1 MENTDQKSLYYL
13 EKAPV
18 SKAIMHMVIPMMLSF
33 IATIIYNITDAFF
46 IGKLDN
52 TAMMA
57 AVTLALPFSTFLMAL
72 SNLFG
77 VGSGTYVSRLLG
89 EGNADGAK
97 KVSSVNFWSSML
109 TGVIFMAICLPL
121 LTPLLQLL
129 GASGDTL
136 WYTRDYILIFVIGAP
151 FIIANFSLGESVR
164 AEGASTAAMIG
175 MLAGIIINILL
186 NPVFI
191 FFLHM
196 GIRGSAL
203 ASVFGNVVS
212 VAWFLY
218 YLQKKS
224 AVQSVSIK
232 DFKPSKEIYSNIF
245 KVGVSAFL
253 LDGFMVITCLLFNNF
268 AVLYGNNV
276 VAGLGIAQRVVQ
288 IADFIS
294 MSFAVGAVPLIAF
307 AYSAKNYMR
316 LMEIIKTTTL
326 YMMGI
331 TMGITAILF
340 VLRVQV
346 MGAFSIDAE
355 VIAIGQTILVAQLC
369 STIFAGLSA
378 LFTGVFQA
386 FGKGVQSS
394 VMSVIRGIAFIPILF
409 LGNRL
414 FAVNGVIWANTISEA
429 LACIVGLI
437 LFLGIWRNSLGN
449 TQTMRETITPITDF
463 KDNVLGSD

>member
-57 AVTLALPFSTFLMAL
+57 AVTLALAFSAFLMAL
-72 SNLFG
+72 GNLFG
-77 VGSGTYVSRLLG
+77 AGAGTYVSRLLG
-89 EGNADGAK
+89 ESNVEGVK

-121 LTPLLQLL
+121 ISPLLQLL
-129 GASGDTL
+129 GARGNTL
-136 WYTRDYILIFVIGAP
+136 LYTRDYILMFVIGAP
-151 FIIANFSLGESVR
+151 VIIANFSLEATVR
-164 AEGASTAAMIG
+164 AEGASTASMIG
-175 MLAGIIINILL
+175 MLAGIVINIIL
-186 NPVFI
+186 NPILI
-191 FFLHM
+191 FSLHM

-203 ASVFGNVVS
+203 ASVIGNAVS
-212 VAWFLY
+212 VAWFIY

-224 AVQSVSIK
+224 TVQSVSIK
-232 DFKPSKEIYSNIF
+232 DFKPSKEIYSNIL
-245 KVGVSAFL
+245 KVGISAFL
-253 LDGFMVITCLLFNNF
+253 LDGFLVITCLLFNNF
-268 AVLYGNNV
+268 AAFYGDNV
-276 VAGLGIAQRVVQ
+276 IAGLGISQRVVQ

-294 MSFAVGAVPLIAF
+294 MSFSMGAVPLIAF
-307 AYSAKNYMR
+307 AYSAKNYER

-326 YMMGI
+326 YMVGI
-331 TMGITAILF
+331 TMGLTAILF
-340 VLRVQV
+340 VLRAQV
-346 MGAFSIDAE
+346 IGVFSIDAE

-378 LFTGVFQA
+378 LFTSIFQA
-386 FGKGVQSS
+386 FGKGVQST
-394 VMSVIRGIAFIPILF
+394 VMSLVRGIAFIPILI
-409 LGNRL
+409 LGNML

-429 LACIVGLI
+429 FTCIVGLI
-437 LFLGIWRNSLGN
+437 LFLGIWKNSLRN
-449 TQTMRETITPITDF
+449 TQWER
-463 KDNVLGSD
+463 